1 MQISLSTAIKNTVRL
16 NDCIKLLKQKER
28 DSSTYNYFAGEE
40 PLVPEYNFQEVQDDF
55 NAMVEA
61 ILTLK
66 SLIREKN
73 METVGENSH
82 LTIDT
87 ILVALPLYNGRAKDL
102 NTMKV
107 VPEKKRNNQTTGFS
121 KATVSEYT
129 CRNYDVE
136 PVSTASSEIS
146 AFVDDMQA
154 DIDLYNANT
163 FIDIPNET
171 AKVISDMFKKY
182 KA

>member
-1 MQISLSTAIKNTVRL
+1 MQISLSTAIKNAVRL

-73 METVGENSH
+73 METVGEHSH
-82 LTIDT
+82 LTIDM

-102 NTMKV
+102 NAMKV
-107 VPEKKRNNQTTGFS
+107 VPEKRRNNQIGFN
-121 KATVSEYT
+121 KAAVSEYT
-129 CRNYDVE
+129 CRNFDVE

-154 DIDLYNANT
+154 DIDFYNANT
-163 FIDIPNET
+163 FIDIPDET